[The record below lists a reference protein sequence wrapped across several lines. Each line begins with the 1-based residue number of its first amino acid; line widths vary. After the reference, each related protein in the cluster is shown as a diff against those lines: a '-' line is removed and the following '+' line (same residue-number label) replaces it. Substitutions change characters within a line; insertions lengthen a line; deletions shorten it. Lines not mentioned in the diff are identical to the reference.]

1 VEPNADGH
9 RVLGALRRALAH
21 GDGGSVATLLDV
33 DVQLLIDGGGTVS
46 VAEPPL
52 TGVRAVSDR
61 LCRLVAASPLPE
73 IDLAD
78 VNGAPGL
85 VLRRG
90 DTVIGIVGI
99 QTTRGLITTVFV
111 VLSPTKLEIWNRI
124 EPGQIEQAGP
134 TPR

>member
-1 VEPNADGH
+1 MEPNADGR

-21 GDGGSVATLLDV
+21 GAGGSVASLLDV

-52 TGVRAVSDR
+52 AGARAVSDR
-61 LCRLVAASPLPE
+61 LCRLVVASPPPK

-78 VNGAPGL
+78 VNGSPGL

-90 DTVIGIVGI
+90 DTAVGIVSV
-99 QTTRGLITTVFV
+99 QTKRGLITTVFV
-111 VLSPTKLEIWNRI
+111 VLSPTKLEIWSRI
-124 EPGQIEQAGP
+124 EPDHIEQA
-134 TPR
+134 T